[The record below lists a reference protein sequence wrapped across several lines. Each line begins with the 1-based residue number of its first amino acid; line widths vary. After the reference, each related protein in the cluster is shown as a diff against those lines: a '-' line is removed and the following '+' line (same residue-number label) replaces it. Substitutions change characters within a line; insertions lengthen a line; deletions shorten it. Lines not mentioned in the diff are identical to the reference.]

1 MRLPSYLST
10 FVPLLSFRA
19 REFTPNTCTHVR
31 LLGPCFKTGWYK
43 AFWEGP
49 SFARR
54 WALLPTIIAHSRANK
69 EAYLHSCTST
79 LAIHCFASVSFQQ
92 FQVLFHSFFKVLFIF
107 PSRYLFAIGLSSIFS
122 FRWNLPPIRAAF
134 PNNST
139 LRRHRIVKNIWYRRG
154 YHPPRQAFPDHFTKH
169 LFLPLPSLD
178 HNSEDF
184 RSELFPLHSPLLGES
199 SLISFPPLSYMLKFS
214 GYSYPIGGS
223 TPKSSWLFI
232 GLFVNGMPLLA
243 LEHPRDLYCYIPYH
257 VRFSKQLLS
266 QVIRV
271 GAYIAV
277 SQQIIHTSSAWGDDR
292 DDASRYILW
301 YDRENGLVTQT
312 LQWIYFRR
320 SASCVQ
326 SFDDSLDMYFAL
338 LIAFRCVLHR

>member
-223 TPKSSWLFI
+223 TPKVHGCLLVGCQWYATSCLRTSER
-232 GLFVNGMPLLA
+232 FVLL
-243 LEHPRDLYCYIPYH
+243 HTQSRQIQQTTLYPK
-257 VRFSKQLLS
+257 R
-266 QVIRV
+266 IRV
-271 GAYIAV
+271 GLTLQYLSRSSIPPVHEETIATML
-277 SQQIIHTSSAWGDDR
+277 SIH
-292 DDASRYILW
+292 I
-301 YDRENGLVTQT
+301 YDRESGLVTQT